1 MKLKLYPIFIG
12 LIVIG
17 TAGSI
22 AVLEFDK
29 SRLRRQ
35 LDPLERTAAKAT
47 GLRTDNARNRVLLN
61 QLKNNGEEGAKAIH
75 TDLIAAQAELAALE
89 AKTSQAP
96 ASTDAMPS
104 VDTNRDPTKGLTR
117 PEYLANVGRATPE
130 AAFQT
135 LIWAAMKGREPE
147 MAACFAL
154 DPEAKAKVEALLANW
169 TADARAKYKTPEQF
183 VGLAFSN
190 WLLESSA
197 LQFSTR
203 SGSSDENHA
212 VLALTARVNGRE
224 VSSGIPMVRSADGWQ
239 MDISGKSIDA
249 IRAQLNGQAPKR

>member
-1 MKLKLYPIFIG
+1 MKLKLFPIFIG
-12 LIVIG
+12 LIV
-17 TAGSI
+17 AGMASAI
-22 AVLEFDK
+22 ALLEFDK

-35 LDPLERTAAKAT
+35 LDPLERTAAKAAS
-47 GLRTDNARNRVLLN
+47 LRKDNARNRVLLA
-61 QLKNNGEEGAKAIH
+61 QLKTNREEGAKAIH
-75 TDLIAAQAELAALE
+75 QDLIATQAELAALE
-89 AKTSQAP
+89 AKASQAS

-147 MAACFAL
+147 MTACFAL

-169 TADARAKYKTPEQF
+169 TADVRAKYKTPEQF

-190 WLLESSA
+190 GLLEASA
-197 LQFSTR
+197 LQFNTR
-203 SGSSDENHA
+203 SVASDGNHA

-224 VSSGIPMVRSADGWQ
+224 ASSSIPMVRSADGWQ

-249 IRAQLNGQAPKR
+249 IRTQLSGQAPKP